1 MKFFV
6 KYYSKFKYF
15 NIAIIFILLYF
26 LSFNISKAQ
35 KNNYELT
42 DIEFVGNHFISSSTL
57 SNVITSKESPGWFSK
72 FLNSFSGLGENAVFF
87 DSLLITIDI
96 ESMKNYYMSQGFF
109 NSKISSI
116 YRLNKSEE
124 EARLIYFI
132 VEGNPSK
139 IRNIKIKGLTKISKI
154 YQSEIQKDIMID
166 SNTYYSDA
174 IVDNNNNFIINFLHD
189 HGYMLAKAKVPEADI
204 DTIKNIVDLVL
215 SFAPGKKYKISK
227 VEVERTG
234 VGQELVTDKLIE
246 DIANIKVGSNYS
258 LYDMKKAQIRL
269 YRTNL
274 FTSAL
279 VRGVVGDTSGNLVP
293 IKISTDVG
301 LLHELAPEIIGI
313 NEDNSFKLG
322 LGLSFTKKNFLGD
335 ARKFTFRLSAAAQN
349 IADFIS
355 NLSINDKNI
364 FGFADA
370 RLSLEQPFLFNK
382 PINTKLETNYT
393 LQKKKQEYNAQIIGT
408 QLNLNFELAQYT
420 YLDYL
425 SAYLKFENSK
435 YIFQNEYIKKIDS
448 LSQGSINISGQIVSK
463 STNVLLGVQFGANK
477 TNNYIFPSRG
487 YGLSLTLEEGNSI
500 PYLLSKVGGY
510 NFNSPLYYKILFTSS
525 AYLPVYKNENSAFG
539 IKLKTGL
546 INVYNGNKFDIPLN
560 QRFIAGGSNSVRGWK
575 TGDLVPQ
582 NNANKIPENPT
593 REELERSITPG
604 GFFLFEGSIE
614 SRNHLFGNFG
624 SAVFLDFG
632 NTWNSYQEF
641 RYDETAVAFGF
652 GLRYYSSFAP
662 IRIDLG
668 MKLYDPLDRRNIFN
682 RLKDAHTFRNNFTI
696 QLGIGEAF

>member
-1 MKFFV
+1 MNFFS
-6 KYYSKFKYF
+6 KYYSYF
-15 NIAIIFILLYF
+15 NIIIVSILLYF
-26 LSFNISKAQ
+26 LSSNIANAQ
-35 KNNYELT
+35 QNKYELT
-42 DIEFVGNHFISSSTL
+42 NIEFVGNHFISTSTL
-57 SNVITSKESPGWFSK
+57 RSIITSKESPGWFSK
-72 FLNSFSGLGENAVFF
+72 FLNSFSGLGESTVYF
-87 DSLLITIDI
+87 DSLLIPIDI

-109 NSKISSI
+109 TSKISSI
-116 YRLNKSEE
+116 YRLNKSEK

-132 VEGNPSK
+132 VEGNHAR
-139 IRNIKIKGLTKISKI
+139 INDIKIKGLVKISKV
-154 YQSEIQKDIMID
+154 YQNEIKKDLTID
-166 SNTYYSDA
+166 SNTLYSDV
-174 IVDNNNNFIINFLHD
+174 IVENNNNFIINFLHD
-189 HGYMLAKAKVPEADI
+189 HGYMLAQAKVPEANI
-204 DTIKNIVDLVL
+204 DTMNNNVGLIL
-215 SFAPGKKYKISK
+215 SFAPGKKYKINK
-227 VEVERTG
+227 VEVERSG
-234 VGQELVTDKLIE
+234 VGKELVTDKLIE
-246 DIANIKVGSNYS
+246 DIANIKIGSNYS
-258 LYDMKKAQIRL
+258 LYDLKKAQIRL

-279 VRGVVGDTSGNLVP
+279 VHGIVSDTLGNFVP
-293 IKISTDVG
+293 IKISADVG
-301 LLHELAPEIIGI
+301 LLHELSPEIIAI

-322 LGLSFTKKNFLGD
+322 FGLGFTKKNFLGD

-393 LQKKKQEYNAQIIGT
+393 LQKKRQEYNAQIIGT

-420 YLDYL
+420 YLDFL
-425 SAYLKFENSK
+425 SAYLKYENSK

-448 LSQGSINISGQIVSK
+448 LSQGSINISGQITSK

-487 YGLSLTLEEGNSI
+487 YGLTLTLEEGNSI
-500 PYLLSKVGGY
+500 PYLLSKIGAY
-510 NFNSPLYYKILFTSS
+510 NFNSPLYYKILFSSS
-525 AYLPVYKNENSAFG
+525 AYLPVYKNEKSSFG
-539 IKLKTGL
+539 IKLKTG
-546 INVYNGNKFDIPLN
+546 IIKVYSGNKFDIPLN
-560 QRFIAGGSNSVRGWK
+560 QRFIAGGSNSVRAWK

-604 GFFLFEGSIE
+604 GFFLLEGSIE
-614 SRNHLFGNFG
+614 SRNRLFGNFG

-641 RYDETAVAFGF
+641 RYDETAVAFGL

-668 MKLYDPLDRRNIFN
+668 MKLYDPLDRRSIFN